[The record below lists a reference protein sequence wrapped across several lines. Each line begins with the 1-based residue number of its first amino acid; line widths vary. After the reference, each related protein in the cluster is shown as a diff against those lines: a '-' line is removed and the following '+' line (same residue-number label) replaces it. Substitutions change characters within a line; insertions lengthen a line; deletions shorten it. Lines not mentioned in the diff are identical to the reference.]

1 MPPCV
6 AFAREPLT
14 DALWDEALPLLVSH
28 WQEVGH
34 DEPLRPSLTRYGQL
48 EAHGVLRVF
57 TARVLSP
64 VALAM
69 LHDRSVV
76 DLLVGYAMFTVIPS
90 LNTGLLEA
98 QQAAIYVRPE
108 YRGAH
113 GSAFIAY
120 CEQELFSEGVEL
132 VYQTTTD
139 AKDFG
144 PLLERKGYRSA
155 GHVWV
160 KCKVHAARVETDM
173 EALERL
179 GCFV

>member
-48 EAHGVLRVF
+48 EAHGVLRVY
-57 TARVLSP
+57 TAR

-108 YRGAH
+108 SRGAH

-160 KCKVHAARVETDM
+160 KQRPSDVRAGLDGVTD
-173 EALERL
+173 RL
-179 GCFV
+179 QLAVV